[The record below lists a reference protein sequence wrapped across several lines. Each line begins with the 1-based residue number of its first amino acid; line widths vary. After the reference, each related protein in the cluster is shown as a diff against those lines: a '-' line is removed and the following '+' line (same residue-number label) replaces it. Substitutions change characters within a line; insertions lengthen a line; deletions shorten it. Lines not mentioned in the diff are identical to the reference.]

1 LGAAPVALTNHSFEL
16 PATGKILG
24 WDSAGSDI
32 PGWKSLVTATNSGV
46 ESAWMGHTDGVWTAF
61 AGHGDVGALNLSS
74 HTIAANE
81 EFTFTLD
88 ARDNWT
94 DSTGASLRIGL
105 YYDAAGQMVPVAST
119 DVHPLT
125 NWQSYSVTFPAHS
138 VPAAIGKRIGVWFQN
153 IYYPG
158 LSWIGADNARLDV
171 APSPFCLWQ
180 VAYFGGGNTNAA
192 PDADPDGDGLC
203 NQSEFLAG
211 TNPTN
216 AASNLKLTSA
226 AMETNGL
233 RLAWKT
239 AGTRTNVV
247 QVSADL
253 LDTSFVDASGPIVLP
268 GTGDTATNFL
278 DPAARTNA
286 GSRFYRVRQEPLP
299 PGSLT
304 ERVARWQN
312 WRFGMFIHWG
322 PVSLAGSEISWSRNG
337 PRGTD
342 GCSPITGGLPTATYD
357 SLYHQFN
364 PTNFNADQWVKIARE
379 TGMKYLVLT
388 AKHHDGFC
396 LWPTKVHDYHI
407 GNSPFQRDVCGELAS
422 AIHRAGLGLGW
433 YYSAPDWKDPD
444 CRTTNNAAYVTR
456 MQGHLREL
464 LTDYGKVDVLWIDA
478 DGCSAP
484 WDRATTY
491 PLIKSLQPAM
501 LINNRLDMGNMD
513 DVHAQR
519 IVPPAHFYTPEQK
532 VGNYDDQRPWESC
545 ITIGTQWAWKPNDTL
560 KPVKEIVQTVAN
572 CAGGDGNLL
581 LNVGPMPTGEIEPR
595 QVEVLRGV
603 GNWMA
608 SYGES
613 IYGTR
618 GGPFKPGYYGV
629 STRKGNTIYVHIFNW
644 LYDSVTLPTLAATV
658 VSSRVLTG
666 GTASVTQ
673 TNGILRIA
681 VPAGSRNPTNTVV
694 ALELDRPASGLP
706 AVDVSAPVSLTTG
719 KAATA
724 SNYYQNDADYGPA
737 KAVDGNSQTRWATDV
752 GTASAWLEVDLGATK
767 TFDCAVLMEAY
778 PGRVRSF
785 QLQWRNGSNWQTF
798 ATGTTIGEAW
808 SRTFIPVTARRV
820 RLSITAATEGPSIWE
835 FQLF

>member
-1 LGAAPVALTNHSFEL
+1 MPRIIPFLVAAALWPCGLGAAPIALTNHNFEL

-46 ESAWMGHTDGVWTAF
+46 ESDWMGHTDGVWTAF
-61 AGHGDVGALNLSS
+61 VGHGDVSALNLSS

-105 YYDAAGQMVPVAST
+105 YFDAAGQMVPVAST

-171 APSPFCLWQ
+171 ATSPFYLWQ

-203 NQSEFLAG
+203 NPSEFLAG

-304 ERVARWQN
+304 ERVARWHN

-322 PVSLAGSEISWSRNG
+322 PVSIAGTEVSWSRNG

-379 TGMKYLVLT
+379 TGMKYVVLT

-433 YYSAPDWKDPD
+433 YYSAPDWKDAD

-464 LTDYGKVDVLWIDA
+464 LTNYGKVDVLWIDA

-572 CAGGDGNLL
+572 CAGVPDDRQGCHRLKLLSERRGLRSGQGCGWQFPNPLGDGCRNRFGLAGGGL
-581 LNVGPMPTGEIEPR
+581 GRDEDLRPRRPHGGLPRPRTQLSTAMAQRRELADLRHRHNNWRSLVAHLHPGYGSPSAVKHYRRHRGAIYPGVSIVLTQGRREALARAFCREKHRRGSRVPNGLFLGEGGALAAS
-595 QVEVLRGV
+595 LRG
-603 GNWMA
+603 GLGRIWHHKNDKADSHSRLRAIEW
-608 SYGES
+608 
-613 IYGTR
+613 
-618 GGPFKPGYYGV
+618 
-629 STRKGNTIYVHIFNW
+629 VHHAI
-644 LYDSVTLPTLAATV
+644 
-658 VSSRVLTG
+658 
-666 GTASVTQ
+666 
-673 TNGILRIA
+673 
-681 VPAGSRNPTNTVV
+681 
-694 ALELDRPASGLP
+694 
-706 AVDVSAPVSLTTG
+706 
-719 KAATA
+719 
-724 SNYYQNDADYGPA
+724 
-737 KAVDGNSQTRWATDV
+737 
-752 GTASAWLEVDLGATK
+752 
-767 TFDCAVLMEAY
+767 
-778 PGRVRSF
+778 
-785 QLQWRNGSNWQTF
+785 
-798 ATGTTIGEAW
+798 
-808 SRTFIPVTARRV
+808 
-820 RLSITAATEGPSIWE
+820 
-835 FQLF
+835 